1 MIDISNIE
9 IKIKNINKNYKK
21 IYNFIFLYKN
31 ELINIIN
38 DNNSKNLLNENINN
52 IKIDKIITELDND
65 IQNINKLSINTYLNI
80 YIKIKKLEDYL
91 NNNIKYI
98 NQIDIYEKQ
107 YLISD
112 TSKNNINKNKEVI
125 LDLYKKYNEINIEL
139 LNELNKLIFEYINIK
154 ENYKDIIEIIYNVL
168 LDNIIIIDFYMEFIK
183 EIKLLNIDD
192 NILNLIN
199 NYNYIIQQ
207 KLLSNEL
214 DTYKIKSN
222 NNQLLFNN
230 NKVFNNNYYT
240 IKKNCIINDFH
251 KYHIIKKYKL
261 LSDLFLDTINIKKF
275 NNITYK
281 DLDKM
286 STISNLF
293 YKMDKIPL
301 IIVLIKS
308 DIDNINYNL
317 VNLLNNKEIIESTSG
332 ININFI
338 NKTKTIMTKSEYL
351 KDLLNNS
358 RNYISN
364 IENISII
371 HNKLL
376 YNKINNS
383 KELNNI
389 LQTPV
394 LLINYDNNYYNLYS
408 NNNDYLMKLEDI
420 KYLLLNEPN
429 YIIENYNNILNHNI
443 LNKINSYN
451 IYEKYL
457 ENIQNTYD
465 LYSNINHIELKNIII
480 NEIKKIKLKINNE
493 NKLIIIEQILEII
506 NHNIYNYINKKTNIK
521 LESEL
526 FLIYLS
532 NINSL
537 LSKFKKEIVDNYN
550 SDLLIN
556 IDNIIN
562 NQYKNIQTII
572 DNIIDK
578 LYAINI

>member
-52 IKIDKIITELDND
+52 IKIDKIITELDNN
-65 IQNINKLSINTYLNI
+65 IQNINNLSINTYLNI

-207 KLLSNEL
+207 KLLSKEL

-261 LSDLFLDTINIKKF
+261 LSELFLDTINIKKF

-286 STISNLF
+286 SIISNLF

-301 IIVLIKS
+301 IIILIKS

-317 VNLLNNKEIIESTSG
+317 VNLLNNNNIIESTYG
-332 ININFI
+332 INTNFI

-351 KDLLNNS
+351 KDLFNNNK
-358 RNYISN
+358 NYISN
-364 IENISII
+364 IDNISII
-371 HNKLL
+371 HNKIL

-562 NQYKNIQTII
+562 NQYKNIQIII